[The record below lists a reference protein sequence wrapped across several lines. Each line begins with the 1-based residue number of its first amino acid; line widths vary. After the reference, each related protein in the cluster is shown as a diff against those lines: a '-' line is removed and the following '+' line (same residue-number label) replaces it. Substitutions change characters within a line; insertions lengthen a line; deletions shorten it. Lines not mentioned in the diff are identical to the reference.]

1 MGGLAGRRRAWPETR
16 VRPDSPVAGAVSPR
30 VPLPSRAEVSPP
42 WLARLRWGTVGGQL
56 LTVFI
61 GRLAMGSEL
70 RMRDVLALLAV
81 TVATNVALVHAVR
94 TGRPVGPAVCGA
106 LLVLDTLVLTAL
118 LYLTGG
124 PSNPFSVLYLVQITL
139 AAVVLGARWTTGL
152 AVLSVASYA
161 ALFLVSAP
169 DVHAGHGHGGAFSV
183 HLQGMLIAFIV
194 AAVLIA
200 TFVVR
205 LAGAIEARD
214 HEIAAMHEQATRTER
229 LAALTTLAAG
239 AAHELGTPLGTIAIV
254 ATELQRALDRMPD
267 ADAAA
272 LREDARLIRA
282 EVDRCRAILDQLAT
296 DAGEVTGETPVRV
309 SVDEIVRDVL
319 GQLPAGATRRVAVD
333 GLPLARAAA
342 VPRRALVGAITSLV
356 RNALD
361 ATASGGEVRLEVGL
375 APTAG
380 SDRLRVVVRDGGT
393 GMSPEVLERAS
404 EPFFTTKP
412 PGRGMGLG
420 LFLART
426 LVEGLGGRLALDSMP
441 GRGTTATLD
450 LPLATVGGVHG
461 A

>member
-1 MGGLAGRRRAWPETR
+1 
-16 VRPDSPVAGAVSPR
+16 VSPR
-30 VPLPSRAEVSPP
+30 RPLPARAEVSPP

-56 LTVFI
+56 LTVFL

-70 RMRDVLALLAV
+70 RLREVLPLVAV
-81 TVATNVALVHAVR
+81 TVATNLALVHAVR
-94 TGRPVGPAVCGA
+94 SGRTVAPAMCGA
-106 LLVLDTLVLTAL
+106 LLVLDTVVLTAL
-118 LYLTGG
+118 LHLTGG

-161 ALFLVSAP
+161 ALFLVGEPA
-169 DVHAGHGHGGAFSV
+169 VHAAHGHGGAFSI
-183 HLQGMLIAFIV
+183 HLQGMLVAFIV

-205 LAGAIEARD
+205 LSAAIESRD
-214 HEIAAMHEQATRTER
+214 HEIASMREQATRTER

-254 ATELQRALDRMPD
+254 AKELQRALERVPD
-267 ADAAA
+267 GESLRADAA
-272 LREDARLIRA
+272 LIRS
-282 EVDRCRAILDQLAT
+282 EVDRCRAILEQLAT

-309 SVDEIVRDVL
+309 SVDELVRDVL
-319 GQLPAGATRRVAVD
+319 GQLPAGATQRVAVA

-342 VPRRALVGAITSLV
+342 VPRRALVGAITSLL

-361 ATASGGEVRLEVGL
+361 ATAAGGDVRLEVGL
-375 APTAG
+375 SPAPG
-380 SDRLRVVVRDGGT
+380 DDRLRVVVRDEGT
-393 GMSPEVLERAS
+393 GMPPEVLERAS

-426 LVEGLGGRLALDSMP
+426 LVEGLGGHLALDSRP

-450 LPLATVGGVHG
+450 LPLAGATAGGVHG